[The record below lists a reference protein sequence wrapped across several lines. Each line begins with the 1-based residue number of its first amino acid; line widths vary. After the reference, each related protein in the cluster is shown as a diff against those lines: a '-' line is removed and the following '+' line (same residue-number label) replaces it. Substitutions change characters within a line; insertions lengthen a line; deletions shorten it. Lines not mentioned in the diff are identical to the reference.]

1 MGSRVGVSVVAGSVG
16 GGGGGGD
23 TTPGREVEKSDAAD
37 RRVRRS

>member
-1 MGSRVGVSVVAGSVG
+1 VAGSV
-16 GGGGGGD
+16 GGGGD